1 MKIERTKKTISG
13 SFWGM
18 MEKITRL
25 IGPYILRII
34 VLKKLGID
42 YLGLSGM
49 FNSILHVLC
58 LSELGFGIAV
68 VYYLYKP
75 IAEDDQEAICQIVT
89 YLRKMYLLIG
99 TFVMVAGLIIMP
111 FLPHL
116 INGTVPQD
124 INLYLL
130 YLIYLVHTA
139 LSYLLFAYKSS
150 LLSAMQSNDIVSGTG
165 FISMVILYGGQIIAL
180 YLTQNFYIYAFML
193 PVTTTLRGILVSL
206 YVDKHYP
213 HLIQRAQITEQRK
226 KEIKSKIMPLMSV
239 KISSM
244 LMTSIDTIVIT
255 AAISLEVSAIY
266 NNYYYV
272 LSGVLGLLTVIY
284 ESMLAGV
291 GNSMVVESREKV
303 MDNFH
308 KFSYINSW
316 LITVCSAAML
326 CLYQPFIRLSFGS
339 ESVLPIGLVILFVL
353 YFYFTVMEKI
363 VMLYKDAAGLWRE
376 DMLRLYA
383 ANLANIV
390 LSIILVKPFGLY
402 GVIGAS
408 VVAYAVSVPFL
419 DKVLFKH
426 YFHQPVGRY
435 YLWEIREVIVS
446 LIVCTACYF
455 VTSFMPEGILGLLV
469 RGVSVVVISLALL
482 FAFYWHDQD
491 YRQAIVWFTNK
502 ILGFARG
509 MLRKLGIRL

>member
-75 IAEDDQEAICQIVT
+75 IAEDDQETICQIVT
-89 YLRKMYLLIG
+89 YLKKMYLLIG
-99 TFVMVAGLIIMP
+99 AFVMVAGVAIMP

-116 INGTVPQD
+116 INGDVPAD

-139 LSYLLFAYKSS
+139 LSYLLFAWKSS
-150 LLSAMQSNDIVSGTG
+150 LLSAMQSNDIVSAAG
-165 FISMVILYGGQIIAL
+165 FIAMVILYGGQVVVL
-180 YLTQNFYIYAFML
+180 YLTKNFYLYAFML

-213 HLIQRAQITEQRK
+213 HLIRPAQITEDK
-226 KEIKSKIMPLMSV
+226 KAEIKSKIMPLMSV
-239 KISSM
+239 KISTM

-255 AAISLEVSAIY
+255 AAISLEISAIY

-291 GNSMVVESREKV
+291 GNSMVVENRQKV
-303 MDNFH
+303 MNNFY

-326 CLYQPFIRLSFGS
+326 CLYQPFIKLSFGK
-339 ESVLPIGLVILFVL
+339 ENLLPIGLVILFVL

-376 DMLRLYA
+376 DMVRLYA

-408 VVAYAVSVPFL
+408 VLAYAVSVPFL
-419 DKVLFKH
+419 DHVLFKH
-426 YFHQPVGRY
+426 FFHEPVGSY
-435 YLWEIREVIVS
+435 YRWEIREVVIS
-446 LIVCTACYF
+446 LIVCAACYF
-455 VTSFMPEGILGLLV
+455 VTSFMPEGIIGLLI
-469 RGVSVVVISLALL
+469 RGVSVVAVSLALL
-482 FAFYWHDQD
+482 FAFYWHDAS
-491 YRQAIVWFTNK
+491 YRQAISWFVSK
-502 ILGFARG
+502 LLGFG
-509 MLRKLGIRL
+509 KGLLRKFTR

>member
-75 IAEDDQEAICQIVT
+75 IAEDDQETICQIVT
-89 YLRKMYLLIG
+89 YLKKMYLLIG
-99 TFVMVAGLIIMP
+99 AFVMVAGVVIMP

-116 INGTVPQD
+116 INGDVPAD

-139 LSYLLFAYKSS
+139 LSYLLFAWKSS
-150 LLSAMQSNDIVSGTG
+150 LLSAMQSNDIVSTAG
-165 FISMVILYGGQIIAL
+165 FIAMVILYGGQVVVL
-180 YLTQNFYIYAFML
+180 YLTKNFYLYAFML

-213 HLIQRAQITEQRK
+213 HLIRPAQITEDK
-226 KEIKSKIMPLMSV
+226 KAEIKSKIMPLMSV
-239 KISSM
+239 KISTM

-255 AAISLEVSAIY
+255 AAISLEISAIY

-291 GNSMVVESREKV
+291 GNSMVVENRQKV
-303 MDNFH
+303 MNNFY

-326 CLYQPFIRLSFGS
+326 CLYQPFIKLSFGK
-339 ESVLPIGLVILFVL
+339 ENLLPIGLVILFVL

-376 DMLRLYA
+376 DMVRLYA

-408 VVAYAVSVPFL
+408 VLAYAVSVPFL
-419 DKVLFKH
+419 DHVLFKH
-426 YFHQPVGRY
+426 FFHEPVGSY
-435 YLWEIREVIVS
+435 YRWEIREVVIS
-446 LIVCTACYF
+446 LIVCAACYF
-455 VTSFMPEGILGLLV
+455 VTSFMPEGIIGLLI
-469 RGVSVVVISLALL
+469 RGVSVVAVSLALL
-482 FAFYWHDQD
+482 FAFYWHDAS
-491 YRQAIVWFTNK
+491 YRQSISWFVSK
-502 ILGFARG
+502 LLSFGKG
-509 MLRKLGIRL
+509 LLRKFTR